1 MDKVIIYVTRIKY
14 IFNNSY
20 ILIINMYIV
29 NLYNIKIPIYIIKYY

>member
-29 NLYNIKIPIYIIKYY
+29 ILYNIKIPIYIIKYY